1 MKKVLLTLSLLFT
14 AVLGFSQIDTT
25 SRINVNQN
33 VSRQAVAKQ
42 FGEYV
47 KEYRIYHNLSYDIV
61 MKEFSTIASAELS
74 YDVSYSREYLEKME
88 EHKYLP
94 PLNVQ
99 RAIIEHIVESY

>member
-1 MKKVLLTLSLLFT
+1 MKKILLSLVVLFT
-14 AVLGFSQIDTT
+14 ALTAFAQIDTT
-25 SRINVNQN
+25 SNIDISEN
-33 VSRQAVAKQ
+33 VSRQPLAKE

-61 MKEFSTIASAELS
+61 MKEFSIIASAELS

>member
-1 MKKVLLTLSLLFT
+1 MKKAGLLIGLLLT
-14 AVLGFSQIDTT
+14 AVAVFGQIDTT
-25 SRINVNQN
+25 VNIDVSQNIN
-33 VSRQAVAKQ
+33 RQAIAKE

-61 MKEFSTIASAELS
+61 MKEFSIIASAELS

>member
-1 MKKVLLTLSLLFT
+1 MKKAGLLIGLLLA
-14 AVLGFSQIDTT
+14 AVAVFGQIDTT
-25 SRINVNQN
+25 VNIDVSQNIN
-33 VSRQAVAKQ
+33 RQAIAKE

-61 MKEFSTIASAELS
+61 MKEFSIIASAELS